1 MEHSQVG
8 MHADRADRIGH
19 AKGQDQGRCLVLHGG

>member
-1 MEHSQVG
+1 V
-8 MHADRADRIGH
+8 HADRADRIGH

>member
-1 MEHSQVG
+1 